1 MVRAARRAP
10 GCQPQV
16 FAAVDLGSNS
26 FHLVVARQR
35 RGELE
40 IIDRLQEMVRLAA
53 GLDDEG
59 RLTAEASER
68 AYACLARFGQR
79 LRGVCAGSVRA
90 IGTNTLRRARN
101 RAEFLSRGGQAL
113 GAPIEIVSGREE
125 ARLIHLGVVHDIAG
139 DGPHLVVD
147 IGGGS
152 TELIAGEGHEPRRME
167 SLHMG
172 CVGMSRRHFGDG
184 RITARRM
191 QEAVTAARLELEP
204 VEAQFLAKRRMVYG
218 SSGTIRAVGAVVR
231 EAGWSVDGIT
241 SEALARL
248 QVAVLEAGN
257 VRRLRLSGLNEER
270 VPVFAGGVAIL
281 LAVFA
286 ALEIETMRVSE
297 SALREGLLY
306 DLVGRVRHT
315 DIRGH
320 SVTALCTRY
329 AVDGAQAARVESTA
343 RAIFGQISGSWGLD
357 DEDAAQLAWAAR
369 LHEAGLAISHSQY
382 HKHGEYLVRNADLL
396 GFSTTEQQLLAALVR
411 AHRRKFP
418 EAEFA
423 ALPKTDAGKARQ
435 LALILRLAV
444 MLNRSRTPA
453 ALPPIAVTATEKGL
467 NLSFP
472 RGWLAAHPLTA
483 ADLAQEREYLCR
495 AGLEIRSEHARGAAA
510 RR

>member
-1 MVRAARRAP
+1 VRAARRVP
-10 GCQPQV
+10 ECQPQV

-40 IIDRLQEMVRLAA
+40 IIDRLQEMVRLAG
-53 GLDDEG
+53 GLDA
-59 RLTAEASER
+59 RQQLTPEAM
-68 AYACLARFGQR
+68 ATALACLSRFGQR

-90 IGTNTLRRARN
+90 IGTSTLRRARN
-101 RAEFLSRGGQAL
+101 RAEFLVGAEQAL
-113 GAPIEIVSGREE
+113 GARIEIVSGREE
-125 ARLIHLGVVHDIAG
+125 ARLIHLGVSHAIPG
-139 DGPHLVVD
+139 NGPHLVID

-152 TELIAGEGHEPRRME
+152 TELIVGEGHEPRRME
-167 SLHMG
+167 SLHLG

-191 QEAVTAARLELEP
+191 EAAVTAARLELEP
-204 VEAQFLAKRRMVYG
+204 VEAQFRAKGRQVYG
-218 SSGTIRAVGAVVR
+218 SSGTIRVIGTVVR
-231 EAGWSVDGIT
+231 EAGWSSDAIT

-248 QVAVLEAGN
+248 QAAVLEAGN

-270 VPVFAGGVAIL
+270 APVFAGGVAIL

-286 ALEIETMRVSE
+286 ALGIETMRVSE

-315 DIRGH
+315 DIRGR

-343 RAIFGQISGSWGLD
+343 RAIFGQVSNSWGLD
-357 DEDAAQLAWAAR
+357 EEDAAQLAWAAR

-418 EAEFA
+418 EAEFE
-423 ALPKTDAGKARQ
+423 ALPKSDAAKARH
-435 LALILRLAV
+435 LALILRLAA
-444 MLNRSRTPA
+444 LLHRSRTPA
-453 ALPPIAVTATEKGL
+453 ALPQIEVTAAEKGL

-483 ADLAQEREYLCR
+483 ADLAQEREYLAR
-495 AGLEIRSEHARGAAA
+495 AGLGIRSGHTRGAET
-510 RR
+510 RS